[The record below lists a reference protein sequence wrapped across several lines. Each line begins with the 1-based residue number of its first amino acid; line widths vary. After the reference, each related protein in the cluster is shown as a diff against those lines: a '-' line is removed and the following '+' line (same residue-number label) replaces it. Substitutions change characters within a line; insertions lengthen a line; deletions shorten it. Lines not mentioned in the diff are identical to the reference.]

1 MKINQM
7 PWFNR
12 PNTRLKRLGVEVLS
26 DAELLAIIIGRGNP
40 TENAIDLSNRIL
52 QQKNLPALSYLSY
65 EEIKAIIQDDVKSMQ
80 IVSLFELH
88 RRTNKLLNKGFKQQ
102 IKTAE
107 DVYHKYIE
115 HMQHQKQ
122 EHFIALYLDT
132 KNRIITENIVTKGTL
147 NASLIHP
154 REIFKTAI
162 KVSANSII
170 LLHNHPS
177 GDPSPS
183 TEDEQVTKNLASVGE
198 LIGIS
203 ILDHIII
210 GSQGF
215 VSLKEKGVI

>member
-1 MKINQM
+1 MKINEM

-12 PNTRLKRLGVEVLS
+12 PNTRLKRFGAEVLS
-26 DAELLAIIIGRGNP
+26 DAELLSIIIGRGNKQ
-40 TENAIDLSNRIL
+40 ENAIDLSNRIL
-52 QQKNLPALSYLSY
+52 QTKNLPALSHLSY
-65 EEIKAIIQDDVKSMQ
+65 EEINAIIEDDVKAMQ

-88 RRTNKLLNKGFKQQ
+88 RRTNKLQKKGFKQQ

-107 DVYHKYIE
+107 DVYHKYIDQ
-115 HMQHQKQ
+115 MQHQKQ

-132 KNRIITENIVTKGTL
+132 KNKIITEKMVTKGTL

-162 KVSANSII
+162 KVSANAII

-183 TEDEQVTKNLASVGE
+183 TEDEQVTKNLASAGE
-198 LIGIS
+198 MIGIS

-210 GSQGF
+210 GSQGYI
-215 VSLKEKGVI
+215 SLKEKGVI